1 MKGGSE
7 IYSFNQLFTDYKGRF
22 VHFANTYVGDSMV
35 AEDIAIESLM
45 YYWENR
51 GKLAPDSNVPAYILT
66 VIKHKCLNYLQ
77 RLRTREEIVEY
88 LKDCDTWELNLRIAT
103 LEACN
108 PEKLFSD
115 ELQLL
120 VDKALETLPEQT
132 RDIFVRSRYN
142 NQSHKEI
149 AAALGISTKTVEFHH
164 YQGLESFACSLKR
177 LFPFTG
183 FFSEILL
190 LILACRQLSAS
201 LLIIVGK
208 FADVVNKRA
217 DGCRQAITRRKIP
230 ILGE

>member
-1 MKGGSE
+1 MIYVCLCSYLTDKCWKILQERWTSRIYVYLYRRFDSICMKGRSE

-108 PEKLFSD
+108 PEKLFTD
-115 ELQLL
+115 ELQSL
-120 VDKALETLPEQT
+120 VDKALKTLPEQT
-132 RDIFVRSRYN
+132 REIFVRSRYN

-149 AAALGISTKTVEFHH
+149 AVA
-164 YQGLESFACSLKR
+164 
-177 LFPFTG
+177 
-183 FFSEILL
+183 
-190 LILACRQLSAS
+190 
-201 LLIIVGK
+201 
-208 FADVVNKRA
+208 
-217 DGCRQAITRRKIP
+217 
-230 ILGE
+230 

>member
-1 MKGGSE
+1 MYIFIAKFDYTFMLGKPE

-51 GKLAPDSNVPAYILT
+51 GKLASDSNVPAYILT

-115 ELQLL
+115 EMQSL
-120 VDKALETLPEQT
+120 VDKARRWKHYPNRHVTSLSAAATT
-132 RDIFVRSRYN
+132 TKAIRRSR
-142 NQSHKEI
+142 
-149 AAALGISTKTVEFHH
+149 
-164 YQGLESFACSLKR
+164 
-177 LFPFTG
+177 
-183 FFSEILL
+183 
-190 LILACRQLSAS
+190 
-201 LLIIVGK
+201 
-208 FADVVNKRA
+208 
-217 DGCRQAITRRKIP
+217 
-230 ILGE
+230 

>member
-51 GKLAPDSNVPAYILT
+51 GKLASDSNVPAYILT

-103 LEACN
+103 LEAV
-108 PEKLFSD
+108 SY
-115 ELQLL
+115 
-120 VDKALETLPEQT
+120 T
-132 RDIFVRSRYN
+132 
-142 NQSHKEI
+142 H
-149 AAALGISTKTVEFHH
+149 LGR
-164 YQGLESFACSLKR
+164 GR
-177 LFPFTG
+177 L
-183 FFSEILL
+183 
-190 LILACRQLSAS
+190 
-201 LLIIVGK
+201 
-208 FADVVNKRA
+208 
-217 DGCRQAITRRKIP
+217 
-230 ILGE
+230 